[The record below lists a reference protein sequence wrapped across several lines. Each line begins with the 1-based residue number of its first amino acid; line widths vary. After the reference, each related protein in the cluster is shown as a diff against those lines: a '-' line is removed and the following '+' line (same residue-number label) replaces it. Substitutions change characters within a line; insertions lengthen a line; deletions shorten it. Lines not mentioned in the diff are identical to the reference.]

1 MTKIFY
7 TLFLLL
13 ITTLGFSQFATIR
26 GFIYNKENGEPVAFS
41 NVYLKGT
48 TTGASSDINGYF
60 SVNKVK
66 PGSYTLMVTNLEF
79 DTISESI
86 TVKAGEILSKKFY
99 AFKGGVTTMEVEVSA
114 KTTEKVENPNVG
126 LQKIDPVAINKLP
139 SVGEPDLAQYLQVLP
154 GVVFTGDQ
162 GGQLYIR
169 GGLPIQNKVLLDGMV
184 IYNPFHSIGL
194 FSVFDND
201 IMRSADVYSAG
212 FGAEYGG
219 RTSSIMDITTRD
231 GNKKRISGKVSAS
244 TFGAKLTLEGPLKKL
259 KENGK
264 GSSSFLLSGK
274 TSYLPQ
280 TSKILYPYAN
290 KDGLPFYYTDL
301 YGKVSFNGNNGS
313 KVNLFGYNFNDKVV
327 YDGLASFKW
336 TSYGA
341 GSNFILIPQN
351 SSLLVEGNFAYSQY
365 KIDFQGATATDKK
378 SSSVGGFNGGF
389 NFLKYFGRNEL
400 KYGFELV
407 GTNTT
412 YDIQTPLLSQ
422 ISYAKNSMEI
432 AGFMKYRFLEKKK
445 FFVIE
450 PSFRLQYYATFGQLS
465 PEPRVSIKFSPGQL
479 FKDKDRGGFTDAVY
493 HVMKAV
499 RFKGAAGMYS
509 QSLMSASSNKDVVNL
524 FYGFINGPDGLPQ
537 TYKDQNNNTVN
548 TNNSVIQKAWHV
560 VGGMEIDLFKHL
572 EIQIEGYQKNFTQM
586 AAVNQNKIYD
596 DTQANADK
604 PDAQKKTFVM
614 ETGQATGLDFTAKYE
629 KKRFYF
635 WAVYSLTF
643 NKRYTG
649 NTVSGDVFEY
659 APIYDRRHNVNL
671 VGTYTFGK
679 KRNLD
684 FSIRWNF
691 GSGFPFTPTQ
701 GYYPQIDFNNQFTS
715 NYTSSNA
722 TLGYVPGDYNSQRLP
737 DYHRMD
743 VSIKWFYDIN
753 THTRFEV
760 NIGATNVYNREN
772 IFYYDRIK
780 NKRVNQL
787 PILPNINLSIKF

>member
-1 MTKIFY
+1 M
-7 TLFLLL
+7 
-13 ITTLGFSQFATIR
+13 TTLGFSQFATIR
-26 GFIYNKENGEPVAFS
+26 GFIYNKDNGEPVAFS

-86 TVKAGEILSKKFY
+86 TIKAGEIVSKKFY
-99 AFKGGVTTMEVEVSA
+99 AFKGGITTGEVEVSA
-114 KTTEKVENPNVG
+114 QTTEKVENPNVG

-169 GGLPIQNKVLLDGMV
+169 GGLPIQNKVILDGMV

-231 GNKKRISGKVSAS
+231 GNKKRVSGKVSAS

-280 TSKILYPYAN
+280 TSKVLYPYAN

-365 KIDFQGATATDKK
+365 KINFQGATETDKK

-432 AGFMKYRFLEKKK
+432 AGFLKYRFLEKKK

-465 PEPRVSIKFSPGQL
+465 PEPRVSVKFSPGQL
-479 FKDKDRGGFTDAVY
+479 FKDKDRGGFTNAVY
-493 HVMKAV
+493 HVLKAV

-548 TNNSVIQKAWHV
+548 TNNSLIQKAWHV

-614 ETGQATGLDFTAKYE
+614 ETGKATGLDLTAKYE

-684 FSIRWNF
+684 LSIRWNF

-715 NYTSSNA
+715 NYTSTNA

-743 VSIKWFYDIN
+743 ISIKWFYDIN

>member
-1 MTKIFY
+1 MTRTFF
-7 TLFLLL
+7 TFCLLL
-13 ITTLGFSQFATIR
+13 VSVLGFSQYGTIR

-48 TTGASSDINGYF
+48 TTGASSDMNGFF
-60 SVNKVK
+60 SVNKIT

-79 DTISESI
+79 DTISETI
-86 TVKAGEILSKKFY
+86 TIKANEIATKKYF
-99 AFKGGVTTMEVEVSA
+99 ATKGGVILNTVEVTASQA
-114 KTTEKVENPNVG
+114 EKIENPNVG
-126 LQKIDPVAINKLP
+126 LQTIDPVAINKLP

-231 GNKKRISGKVSAS
+231 GNKKHLAGKVSAS

-259 KENGK
+259 REDGK
-264 GSSSFLLSGK
+264 GSSSFLVSGK

-280 TSKILYPYAN
+280 TSKTLYPYAN
-290 KDGLPFYYTDL
+290 KNNDDGLPFYYTDL

-327 YDGLASFKW
+327 YKDLAKFNW
-336 TSYGA
+336 TSFGG

-351 SSLLVEGNFAYSQY
+351 SSLLIEGNFAYSQY
-365 KIDFQGATATDKK
+365 KINYQGSTEADKK

-407 GTNTT
+407 GTNTNYT
-412 YDIQTPLLSQ
+412 LQNPNLSE
-422 ISYAKNSMEI
+422 INYAKNSLELG
-432 AGFMKYRFLEKKK
+432 AHMKFRWLDKKK
-445 FFVIE
+445 WIVLE
-450 PSFRLQYYATFGQLS
+450 PSFRIQYYATFNNLS
-465 PEPRVSIKFSPGQL
+465 PEPRLQGKIN
-479 FKDKDRGGFTDAVY
+479 FTR
-493 HVMKAV
+493 KI
-499 RFKGAAGMYS
+499 RFKFAGGLYS
-509 QSLMSASSNKDVVNL
+509 QSLMSASSDRDVVNL
-524 FYGFINGPDGLPQ
+524 FYGFINGPENLPSS
-537 TYKDQNNNTVN
+537 YKDKDNNTVN
-548 TNNSVIQKAWHV
+548 TKGVIQKARHI
-560 VGGMEIDLFKHL
+560 VGGFEIDILKNL
-572 EIQIEGYQKNFTQM
+572 EIQIEGYQKYFTQM
-586 AAVNQNKIYD
+586 ASVNRDKLFD
-596 DTQANADK
+596 DIPENADK
-604 PDAQKKTFVM
+604 PEANKKDFIM
-614 ETGQATGLDFTAKYE
+614 EQGQATGLDFTAKYE

-649 NTVSGDVFEY
+649 NTASGDVYEY
-659 APIYDRRHNVNL
+659 APVYDRRHNVNL
-671 VGTYTFGK
+671 VGTYSFGK

-684 FSIRWNF
+684 LSIRWNY
-691 GSGFPFTPTQ
+691 GSGFPFTPTK
-701 GYYPQIDFNNQFTS
+701 GYYPQVDFGNNF
-715 NYTSSNA
+715 NYDYTTANA
-722 TLGYVPGDYNSQRLP
+722 NLGYVPGDYNSRRLP

-743 VSIKWFYDIN
+743 ISLKWLYNISEK
-753 THTRFEV
+753 TKLEV
-760 NIGATNVYNREN
+760 NVGATNVYNREN
-772 IFYYDRIK
+772 IFYYDRVR

-787 PILPNINLSIKF
+787 PILPNVNISFKF

>member
-1 MTKIFY
+1 MTKLFY
-7 TLFLLL
+7 LFCLLL
-13 ITTLGFSQFATIR
+13 ITSLGFSQFATIR

-48 TTGASSDINGYF
+48 TTGGSSDINGYF

-86 TVKAGEILSKKFY
+86 TIKAGEIVSKKFY
-99 AFKGGVTTMEVEVSA
+99 AFKGGVTTGEVEVSA
-114 KTTEKVENPNVG
+114 QTTEKVENPNVG

-365 KIDFQGATATDKK
+365 KINFQGATETDKK

-432 AGFMKYRFLEKKK
+432 AGFVKYRFLEKKK

-450 PSFRLQYYATFGQLS
+450 PSFRLQYYATFSQLS

-479 FKDKDRGGFTDAVY
+479 FKDKDRSGFTDAVY
-493 HVMKAV
+493 HIMKAV

-524 FYGFINGPDGLPQ
+524 FYGFINGPDGLPK
-537 TYKDQNNNTVN
+537 TYKDQNNSTVN
-548 TNNSVIQKAWHV
+548 TNNSLIQKAWHV

-614 ETGQATGLDFTAKYE
+614 ETGKATGLDFTAKYE

-715 NYTSSNA
+715 NYTNSNA

-760 NIGATNVYNREN
+760 NIGATNVYNRQN

>member
-1 MTKIFY
+1 MTRTFY
-7 TLFLLL
+7 TFCFLLL
-13 ITTLGFSQFATIR
+13 TVLGYSQNATIR
-26 GFIYNKENGEPVAFS
+26 GFVYNKENGEPVAFS

-48 TTGASSDINGYF
+48 TSGASSDMNGFF
-60 SVNKVK
+60 SINKVT
-66 PGSYTLMVTNLEF
+66 PGAYVLMVTNLEF
-79 DTISESI
+79 DTISENI
-86 TVKAGEILSKKFY
+86 TIKANEILTKKF
-99 AFKGGVTTMEVEVSA
+99 FSVKGGVILNTVNVTAEQLDKIE
-114 KTTEKVENPNVG
+114 TPNVAV
-126 LQKIDPVAINKLP
+126 QTIDPVAINKLP

-231 GNKKRISGKVSAS
+231 GNKKHLSGKVSAS

-259 KENGK
+259 KDDGK

-280 TSKILYPYAN
+280 TSKTLYPYAN
-290 KDGLPFYYTDL
+290 KNNDDGLPFYYTDL
-301 YGKVSFNGNNGS
+301 YGKVSINGNNGS

-327 YDGLASFKW
+327 YKDLAKFNW
-336 TSYGA
+336 VSYG
-341 GSNFILIPQN
+341 GGTNFILIPQS
-351 SSLLVEGNFAYSQY
+351 SSLLIEGNFAYSQY
-365 KIDFQGATATDKK
+365 KINYQGADEKDKK
-378 SSSVGGFNGGF
+378 SSTVGGFNGGF

-407 GTNTT
+407 GTNTN
-412 YDIQTPLLSQ
+412 YSLQNPNLS
-422 ISYAKNSMEI
+422 IPVEYAKNSLELG
-432 AGFMKYRFLEKKK
+432 AHMKFRWLDKKK
-445 FFVIE
+445 WIVLE
-450 PSFRLQYYATFGQLS
+450 PSFRVQYYASFANFS
-465 PEPRVSIKFSPGQL
+465 PEPRLQGKVNFTKKIRLKFA
-479 FKDKDRGGFTDAVY
+479 GGL
-493 HVMKAV
+493 
-499 RFKGAAGMYS
+499 YS
-509 QSLMSASSNKDVVNL
+509 QSLMSASSDRDVVNL
-524 FYGFINGPDGLPQ
+524 FYGFINGPENLPA
-537 TYKDQNNNTVN
+537 TYKDKNNKTVD
-548 TNNSVIQKAWHV
+548 TKGVIQKSRHLVA
-560 VGGMEIDLFKHL
+560 GFEIDVFKNL
-572 EIQIEGYQKNFTQM
+572 EIQIEGYQKYFTQM
-586 AAVNQNKIYD
+586 ASVNRDKLFD
-596 DTQANADK
+596 DTPDNADK
-604 PDAQKKTFVM
+604 PEANKKDFIM
-614 ETGQATGLDFTAKYE
+614 EQGEARGLDFTAKFE

-649 NTVSGDVFEY
+649 NTASGDVYEY
-659 APIYDRRHNVNL
+659 APVYDRRHNVNL

-684 FSIRWNF
+684 LSVRWNY

-701 GYYPQIDFNNQFTS
+701 GYYPQVDFGS
-715 NYTSSNA
+715 NFNYDYTTANA
-722 TLGYVPGDYNSQRLP
+722 NLGYMPGDYNSRRLP

-743 VSIKWFYDIN
+743 VSLKWMYNISEK
-753 THTRFEV
+753 TKLEV
-760 NIGATNVYNREN
+760 NVGATNVYNREN
-772 IFYYDRIK
+772 IFYFDRVK

-787 PILPNINLSIKF
+787 PILPNVNISFKF

>member
-1 MTKIFY
+1 MTRTFY
-7 TLFLLL
+7 TFCLLL
-13 ITTLGFSQFATIR
+13 VTFFGFSQNATIR

-48 TTGASSDINGYF
+48 TTGASSDLNGFF
-60 SVNKVK
+60 SINKVT
-66 PGSYTLMVTNLEF
+66 PGAYTLLVTNLEF
-79 DTISESI
+79 DTISENI
-86 TVKAGEILSKKFY
+86 TIKAGEILSKKFF
-99 AFKGGVTTMEVEVSA
+99 AIKGGVILGAVDVTAEQLDKIET
-114 KTTEKVENPNVG
+114 PNVG
-126 LQKIDPVAINKLP
+126 VQKIDPVAINKLP

-231 GNKKRISGKVSAS
+231 GNKKHLSGKVSAS

-259 KENGK
+259 KEDGK

-280 TSKILYPYAN
+280 SSKVLYPYAN
-290 KDGLPFYYTDL
+290 TTNGDGLPFYYTDL

-313 KVNLFGYNFNDKVV
+313 KINLFGYNFNDKVV
-327 YDGLASFKW
+327 YKDLAKFNW
-336 TSYGA
+336 TSFGG

-351 SSLLVEGNFAYSQY
+351 STLLIEGNFAYSQY
-365 KIDFQGATATDKK
+365 KINFEGSAETDRKM
-378 SSSVGGFNGGF
+378 SSVGGFNGGF

-407 GTNTT
+407 GTNTN
-412 YDIQTPLLSQ
+412 YEIQTPTLSK
-422 ISYAKNSMEI
+422 ISYTKNSVELG
-432 AGFMKYRFLEKKK
+432 AHVKYRWLDKKK
-445 FFVIE
+445 WIVLE
-450 PSFRLQYYATFGQLS
+450 PSFRIQYYAKFGQTS
-465 PEPRVSIKFSPGQL
+465 PEPRLQGKIN
-479 FKDKDRGGFTDAVY
+479 FT
-493 HVMKAV
+493 KKI
-499 RFKGAAGMYS
+499 RFKFAGGLYS
-509 QSLMSASSNKDVVNL
+509 QSLMSASSDKDVVNL
-524 FYGFINGPDGLPQ
+524 FYGFINGPENLPAE
-537 TYKDQNNNTVN
+537 YKDKNNETVS
-548 TNNSVIQKAWHV
+548 TKGVIQKSRHIVA
-560 VGGMEIDLFKHL
+560 GFEIDIFKNL
-572 EIQIEGYQKNFTQM
+572 EIQIEGYEKYFNQM
-586 AAVNQNKIYD
+586 ASVNRDKLYD
-596 DTQANADK
+596 DTEENADK
-604 PDAQKKTFVM
+604 PDANKKDFIM
-614 ETGQATGLDFTAKYE
+614 EQGVVKGLDFTAKFE

-649 NTVSGDVFEY
+649 NTASGNVFEY
-659 APIYDRRHNVNL
+659 APVYDRRHNINL

-684 FSIRWNF
+684 FSVRWNF

-701 GYYPQIDFNNQFTS
+701 GYYPQVDFNNQFTYD
-715 NYTSSNA
+715 YTTANA
-722 TLGYVPGDYNSQRLP
+722 NLGYVPGDYNSRRLP
-737 DYHRMD
+737 DYHRLD
-743 VSIKWFYDIN
+743 VSLKWFYNIN
-753 THTRFEV
+753 EKTKLEV
-760 NIGATNVYNREN
+760 NIGATNAYNRQN
-772 IFYYDRIK
+772 IFYYDRVR

-787 PILPNINLSIKF
+787 PILPNVNISFKF

>member
-1 MTKIFY
+1 MTRTFY
-7 TLFLLL
+7 TFCFLL
-13 ITTLGFSQFATIR
+13 ITFFGFSQNATIR
-26 GFIYNKENGEPVAFS
+26 GFVYDKDNGEPVAFS

-48 TTGASSDINGYF
+48 TTGASTDLNGFF
-60 SVNKVK
+60 SINKVT
-66 PGSYTLMVTNLEF
+66 PGSYTLLVTNLEF
-79 DTISESI
+79 DTISEKI
-86 TVKAGEILSKKFY
+86 TIKAGEILSKKFF
-99 AFKGGVTTMEVEVSA
+99 AIKGGVILGTVDVTAEQL
-114 KTTEKVENPNVG
+114 EKIETPNVG
-126 LQKIDPVAINKLP
+126 VQKIDPVAINKLP

-231 GNKKRISGKVSAS
+231 GNKKHLSGKVSAS

-259 KENGK
+259 REDGK

-280 TSKILYPYAN
+280 TSKTLYPYAN
-290 KDGLPFYYTDL
+290 TDNSDGLPFYYTDI

-327 YDGLASFKW
+327 YKDLAKFNW
-336 TSYGA
+336 TSFGG

-351 SSLLVEGNFAYSQY
+351 STLLIEGNFAYSQY
-365 KIDFQGATATDKK
+365 KINYEGSTEGDKK
-378 SSSVGGFNGGF
+378 SSTVGGFNGGF

-407 GTNTT
+407 GTNTNYELQNPT
-412 YDIQTPLLSQ
+412 LAK
-422 ISYAKNSMEI
+422 ISYAKNSLELG
-432 AGFMKYRFLEKKK
+432 AHMKFRWLDKKK
-445 FFVIE
+445 WIVLE
-450 PSFRLQYYATFGQLS
+450 PSFRIQYYASFNNLS
-465 PEPRVSIKFSPGQL
+465 PEPRLQGKIN
-479 FKDKDRGGFTDAVY
+479 FTR
-493 HVMKAV
+493 KI
-499 RFKGAAGMYS
+499 RFKFAGGLYS
-509 QSLMSASSNKDVVNL
+509 QSLMAASSDRDVVNL
-524 FYGFINGPDGLPQ
+524 FYGFINGPENLPAE
-537 TYKDQNNNTVN
+537 YKNKNNETVS
-548 TNNSVIQKAWHV
+548 TKGVIQKARHV
-560 VGGMEIDLFKHL
+560 VAGFEIDVFKNL
-572 EIQIEGYQKNFTQM
+572 EIQVEGYQKYFNQM
-586 AAVNQNKIYD
+586 ASVNRDKLFD
-596 DTQANADK
+596 DTPENAEK
-604 PDAQKKTFVM
+604 PDANKKDFIM
-614 ETGQATGLDFTAKYE
+614 EQGDVKGLDFTAKYE

-649 NTVSGDVFEY
+649 NTASGDVFEY
-659 APIYDRRHNVNL
+659 APVYDRRHNVNL

-684 FSIRWNF
+684 FSVRWNF

-701 GYYPQIDFNNQFTS
+701 GYYPQVDFNNQFTFD
-715 NYTSSNA
+715 YTTANA
-722 TLGYVPGDYNSQRLP
+722 NLGYVPGDYNSRRLP
-737 DYHRMD
+737 DYHRLD
-743 VSIKWFYDIN
+743 VSLKWFYN
-753 THTRFEV
+753 VTEKTKLEV
-760 NIGATNVYNREN
+760 NIGATNAYNRQN
-772 IFYYDRIK
+772 IFYYDRVR

-787 PILPNINLSIKF
+787 PILPNVNISFKF

>member
-7 TLFLLL
+7 TFFLLL

-48 TTGASSDINGYF
+48 TTGGSSDMNGYF

-99 AFKGGVTTMEVEVSA
+99 AFKGGVTTGEVEVSA
-114 KTTEKVENPNVG
+114 QATEKVENPNVG

-169 GGLPIQNKVLLDGMV
+169 GGLPIQNKVILDGMV

-365 KIDFQGATATDKK
+365 KINFQGATETDKK

-432 AGFMKYRFLEKKK
+432 AGFLKYRFLEKKK

-450 PSFRLQYYATFGQLS
+450 PSFRLQYYATFGQVS
-465 PEPRVSIKFSPGQL
+465 PEPRMSIKFSPGQL
-479 FKDKDRGGFTDAVY
+479 FKDKDRGGFTNAVY

-586 AAVNQNKIYD
+586 AAVNQNKIFD
-596 DTQANADK
+596 DTPANADK

-614 ETGQATGLDFTAKYE
+614 ETGKATGLDFTAKFE

-715 NYTSSNA
+715 NYTNSNA

>member
-1 MTKIFY
+1 MTRTFY
-7 TLFLLL
+7 TFCFLLL
-13 ITTLGFSQFATIR
+13 TVLGFSQSATIR
-26 GFIYNKENGEPVAFS
+26 GFVYNKDNGEPVAFS

-48 TTGASSDINGYF
+48 TTGASSDMNGFF
-60 SVNKVK
+60 SINKVT
-66 PGSYTLMVTNLEF
+66 PGTYVLMVTNLEF
-79 DTISESI
+79 DTISENI
-86 TVKAGEILSKKFY
+86 TIKAGELVTKKF
-99 AFKGGVTTMEVEVSA
+99 FSTKGGVILNTVDVTAEQMEKIE
-114 KTTEKVENPNVG
+114 TPNVAV
-126 LQKIDPVAINKLP
+126 QKIDPVAINKLP

-231 GNKKRISGKVSAS
+231 GNKKHLSGKVSAS

-259 KENGK
+259 KEDGK

-280 TSKILYPYAN
+280 TSKTLYPYAN
-290 KDGLPFYYTDL
+290 KNNDDGLPFYYTDL
-301 YGKVSFNGNNGS
+301 YGKVSINGNNGS

-327 YDGLASFKW
+327 YKDLAKFNW
-336 TSYGA
+336 TSFG
-341 GSNFILIPQN
+341 GGTNFILIPQS
-351 SSLLVEGNFAYSQY
+351 SSLLIEGNFAYSQY
-365 KIDFQGATATDKK
+365 KINYEGATETDKK

-407 GTNTT
+407 GTNTSYT
-412 YDIQTPLLSQ
+412 LQNPNLAVIN
-422 ISYAKNSMEI
+422 YAKNSLELG
-432 AGFMKYRFLEKKK
+432 AHMKFRWLDKKK
-445 FFVIE
+445 WIVLE
-450 PSFRLQYYATFGQLS
+450 PSFRVQYYASFANFS
-465 PEPRVSIKFSPGQL
+465 PEPRLQGKINFTKKIRMKFA
-479 FKDKDRGGFTDAVY
+479 GGL
-493 HVMKAV
+493 
-499 RFKGAAGMYS
+499 YS
-509 QSLMSASSNKDVVNL
+509 QSLMSASSDRDVVNL
-524 FYGFINGPDGLPQ
+524 FYGFINGPENLPA
-537 TYKDQNNNTVN
+537 TYKDKNNNTVS
-548 TNNSVIQKAWHV
+548 TKGVIQKSRHL
-560 VGGMEIDLFKHL
+560 VGGFEIDVLKNL
-572 EIQIEGYQKNFTQM
+572 EIQIEGYQKYFTQM
-586 AAVNQNKIYD
+586 ASVNRDKLFD
-596 DTQANADK
+596 DTPENADK
-604 PDAQKKTFVM
+604 LDANKKDFIM
-614 ETGQATGLDFTAKYE
+614 EQGEATGLDFTAKYE

-649 NTVSGDVFEY
+649 NTASGDVFEY
-659 APIYDRRHNVNL
+659 APVFDRRHNVNL

-684 FSIRWNF
+684 LSIRWNY

-701 GYYPQIDFNNQFTS
+701 GYYPQVDFGNNFNYDYSTANANLGYMPGDFNS
-715 NYTSSNA
+715 R
-722 TLGYVPGDYNSQRLP
+722 RLP

-743 VSIKWFYDIN
+743 VSLKWLYNISEK
-753 THTRFEV
+753 TKLEV
-760 NIGATNVYNREN
+760 NVGATNVYNREN
-772 IFYYDRIK
+772 IFYFDRVK

-787 PILPNINLSIKF
+787 PILPNVNISFKF